1 MRRIPNDLKIAFI
14 QMEKKFFFQFIDK
27 YLKIHDVEYVIHY
40 VKFKIW
46 RALFYVN
53 FLCFPN
59 IFEFWC

>member
-1 MRRIPNDLKIAFI
+1 
-14 QMEKKFFFQFIDK
+14 MEKKYFFQFIDK
-27 YLKIHDVEYVIHY
+27 NLEIHDVEYVIHY

-59 IFEFWC
+59 IFEFWY